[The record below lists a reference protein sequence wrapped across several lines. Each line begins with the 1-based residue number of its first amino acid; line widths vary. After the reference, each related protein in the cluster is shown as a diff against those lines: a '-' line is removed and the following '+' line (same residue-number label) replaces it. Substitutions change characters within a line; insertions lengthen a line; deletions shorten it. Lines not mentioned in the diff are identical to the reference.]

1 MFLSRPRRESDEVV
15 HDDVNRATNRVG
27 AQVSEIECFR
37 PNALA
42 RKSRVA
48 MHDDGNDF
56 VESFG
61 RTVHIGTAQAVTR
74 LLRAG
79 AANGNRID
87 GLQMAGIRNEVD
99 ADLFATSGD
108 VSAGSA
114 DVVFHV
120 ARTQDAARID
130 VFKS

>member
-1 MFLSRPRRESDEVV
+1 MFLSRPRRESDKVV
-15 HDDVNRATNRVG
+15 HDDVNRAANSVG
-27 AQVSEIECFR
+27 AQVRKVERFR

-42 RKSRVA
+42 CKRRVA
-48 MHDDGNDF
+48 MHDDGYNF
-56 VESFG
+56 VQRFP
-61 RTVHIGTAQAVTR
+61 RTINVRSAQAVTR

-87 GLQMAGIRNEVD
+87 GLQMAGIRNKVD
-99 ADLFATSGD
+99 ADFLATGGD
-108 VSAGSA
+108 VRAGSA

>member
-1 MFLSRPRRESDEVV
+1 MFLSRLRRESDEVV
-15 HDDVNRATNRVG
+15 RDDVTRAANSVG
-27 AQVSEIECFR
+27 AQVRKVERFR
-37 PNALA
+37 PHALA
-42 RKSRVA
+42 CKRRVA
-48 MHDDGNDF
+48 MHDAEYNF
-56 VESFG
+56 VQLFP
-61 RTVHIGTAQAVTR
+61 RTINVRSAQAIAR

-87 GLQMAGIRNEVD
+87 GLQMAGIRNKVD

>member
-1 MFLSRPRRESDEVV
+1 MFLRRPRRESDEVV
-15 HDDVNRATNRVG
+15 HDDVNRATNGVG
-27 AQVSEIECFR
+27 AQVSEIERFR

-42 RKSRVA
+42 CKRRVA
-48 MHDDGNDF
+48 MHDDGYNF
-56 VESFG
+56 VQRFP
-61 RTVHIGTAQAVTR
+61 RTINVRSAQAVTR

-87 GLQMAGIRNEVD
+87 GLQMAGIRNQVD